1 MDQMKLFQKTKF
13 NLDGKDYEI
22 RVLYDDFTVNV
33 AAFLNKHPANGY
45 RYQVHFPKTCKV
57 EDILKKHPVPELVEN
72 CKNDL
77 IGKRWETLSQVIYS
91 E

>member
-1 MDQMKLFQKTKF
+1 MAQMILFQKTKF

-22 RVLYDDFTVNV
+22 RVHYDDFTVNV
-33 AAFLNKHPANGY
+33 VAFLNNRPANGY
-45 RYQVHFPKTCKV
+45 RYQVLFPKTCKV

-72 CKNDL
+72 CKNDI